1 LILARRRP
9 ELSESEIKNQNSEII
24 KAVLFDLGDT
34 ILEFGRVNKI
44 KAFWAGAKSTY
55 AFLKT
60 HGQPV
65 SPLPWYF
72 LRNLVR
78 LRTKYLISNLLRQD
92 FDSLYLLQTVG
103 ARLGVSF
110 SPQQWEQFAW
120 LWYEPLSRHAR
131 IEEGLAQTLDTLR
144 RMGLKLGIVSNTFV
158 NRTSLQQHL
167 RVLGLLDF
175 FPVQLYS
182 YELHVRKPSPVIFQA
197 AAERIGEPAWKI
209 LFVGDRIDND
219 IRPALRNGM
228 TAVLKEAYTNA
239 GRKAPP
245 GTLRIRRLAE
255 LPALIE
261 RINAAQT
268 TPIA

>member
-1 LILARRRP
+1 MKHD
-9 ELSESEIKNQNSEII
+9 EI

-44 KAFWAGAKSTY
+44 KAFFAGAKSTY
-55 AFLKT
+55 AFLKN

-65 SPLPWYF
+65 SVFPWYF

-78 LRTKYLISNLLRQD
+78 LRTNYLISNLLHKD

-103 ARLGVSF
+103 ARLGVNF
-110 SPQQWEQFAW
+110 SPQEWEQFAW
-120 LWYEPLSRHAR
+120 LWYEPLSRYAG

-158 NRTSLQQHL
+158 NRTSLQRHL
-167 RVLGLLDF
+167 RELGLLEF
-175 FPVQLYS
+175 FTMQLYS
-182 YELHVRKPSPVIFQA
+182 YELHVRKPSPEIFRV
-197 AAERIGEPAWKI
+197 AAERIGEPAWKV

-219 IRPALRNGM
+219 IRPALQGGM
-228 TAVLKEAYTNA
+228 RAVLKEAYTNT
-239 GRKAPP
+239 GRKAPR
-245 GTLRIRRLAE
+245 GTLRIFRLAE

-261 RINAAQT
+261 RINASQAQT
-268 TPIA
+268 SLA

>member
-1 LILARRRP
+1 MKHD
-9 ELSESEIKNQNSEII
+9 EI

-44 KAFWAGAKSTY
+44 KAFFAGAKSTY
-55 AFLKT
+55 AFLKN

-65 SPLPWYF
+65 SSFPWYF

-78 LRTKYLISNLLRQD
+78 LRTKYLISNLVHKD

-103 ARLGVSF
+103 ARLGVNF
-110 SPQQWEQFAW
+110 SPQEWEQFAW
-120 LWYEPLSRHAR
+120 LWYEPLSRYAK
-131 IEEGLAQTLDTLR
+131 IEEDLAQTLDTLT

-167 RVLGLLDF
+167 RELGLLDF
-175 FPVQLYS
+175 FPMQLYS
-182 YELHVRKPSPVIFQA
+182 YELHVRKPSPEIFRVA
-197 AAERIGEPAWKI
+197 ADRIGEPAQKI
-209 LFVGDRIDND
+209 LFVGDRIDTD
-219 IRPALRNGM
+219 IRPALENGM
-228 TAVLKEAYTNA
+228 KAVLKEAYTNA

-245 GTLRIRRLAE
+245 GTLKIRRLAE

-261 RINAAQT
+261 RINASQAQT
-268 TPIA
+268 SLT